1 MEKLILIILLA
12 YSFCK
17 IDKVEDKYTHIYLLE
32 KHGEIDVDRGLGM
45 IYLNAEEFDL
55 DEELTF
61 FFIPSDSIE
70 DYYLIYDFTD
80 SPPNNLYM
88 NLTYY
93 STIKHNDID
102 HDFDSYTI
110 KKKEKKKFMVIRFT
124 VLKDSV
130 TIKHYN
136 EKLGRIIA
144 YILIILGGLLL
155 LSGIIYGIN
164 YYCKHK

>member
-1 MEKLILIILLA
+1 
-12 YSFCK
+12 
-17 IDKVEDKYTHIYLLE
+17 
-32 KHGEIDVDRGLGM
+32 M

-61 FFIPSDSIE
+61 FFIPSDRIE
-70 DYYLIYDFTD
+70 DYYLKYDFTD

-93 STIKHNDID
+93 STIKSNDID

-136 EKLGRIIA
+136 QKLSQIIV
-144 YILIILGGLLL
+144 YILIILSGLLYL
-155 LSGIIYGIN
+155 IGMIVCI
-164 YYCKHK
+164 YYCCKKKF